1 MPIKCE
7 DNLMIPLC
15 LFSII
20 KLEDIYQKFP
30 GLNAKS
36 YDVLEK
42 IFLISRERD
51 NSLNHDE
58 KNKLNELFHN
68 NHFVDSFFN
77 HFEALVKEN
86 LFLIK
91 IEQDLHNKTKCSL
104 KQLIKE
110 AKLLQYKK
118 IEYGINFTKDTVVWG
133 DMLNKVLSFYY
144 LKNENLH
151 LLNIN
156 IKELKLL
163 IKSNKLTKKS
173 SNNKGVKQ
181 QKIFSTVL
189 QEYCLKNNIDLI
201 LSSNLSNT
209 HDLLLLGQK
218 GDIKYLL
225 NNNFAHYSQ
234 LNTLVKGNLNDM
246 QLLSF
251 TNDLNSILKRTKES
265 IYSQSVEIEEYNKAL
280 NAIINTYI
288 QDNKFIKEISMALLN
303 KYEHIWLIMEKSNGN
318 QFKKL
323 GLLNLKKALN
333 KSITFNA
340 FLNKNFFN
348 LTILIDNNIELTF
361 EVGAVGRSNPYK
373 KSYCYE
379 AKLRKLSIANKN
391 YSKDFFLENIYDDFD
406 NHFNDYITLLR
417 N

>member
-7 DNLMIPLC
+7 DDLMIPLC
-15 LFSII
+15 LFFLI

-30 GLNAKS
+30 SLDDKS
-36 YDVLEK
+36 YNLLEK
-42 IFLISRERD
+42 LFLISSECD

-68 NHFVDSFFN
+68 NHFLDSFFN
-77 HFEALVKEN
+77 HFETLLKEK
-86 LFLIK
+86 LYFIK
-91 IEQDLHNKTKCSL
+91 IDQDLHNKTQCSF

-110 AKLLQYKK
+110 LKQLQHKQ
-118 IEYGINFTKDTVVWG
+118 IEYSINFTKDTVVWG

-181 QKIFSTVL
+181 QNIFSIVL
-189 QEYCLKNNIDLI
+189 QEHCLKNNIDLT
-201 LSSNLSNT
+201 LSSNISNT

-265 IYSQSVEIEEYNKAL
+265 IYSQSVGIEEYNKAL

-288 QDNKFIKEISMALLN
+288 QDNKFIKEISMAL
-303 KYEHIWLIMEKSNGN
+303 
-318 QFKKL
+318 
-323 GLLNLKKALN
+323 
-333 KSITFNA
+333 
-340 FLNKNFFN
+340 LNKNFFN

-391 YSKDFFLENIYDDFD
+391 YSTDFFLEYIYDDFD
-406 NHFNDYITLLR
+406 NNFNEYITLLR